1 MSDVS
6 TTRTSFVLGG
16 LEEDMAPYRKTKSRS
31 KNDWAFLDAIY
42 VLNAREKRI
51 VSTNNRKLIE
61 AFLRSVDNALA
72 MCSKSSMPMRLAEA
86 HLNLGKCTMVP
97 RDQR

>member
-16 LEEDMAPYRKTKSRS
+16 LEDMAPYRKTKSRS

-42 VLNAREKRI
+42 VLNARERRL

-86 HLNLGKCTMVP
+86 HPNLGKCTMVP
-97 RDQR
+97 RDHR

>member
-1 MSDVS
+1 MR
-6 TTRTSFVLGG
+6 RTWHHIK
-16 LEEDMAPYRKTKSRS
+16 KTKSRS

-42 VLNAREKRI
+42 VLNARERRI

>member
-1 MSDVS
+1 MSDVA

-16 LEEDMAPYRKTKSRS
+16 LEDMAPYRKTKSRS

-42 VLNAREKRI
+42 VLNARERRI

-72 MCSKSSMPMRLAEA
+72 MCSKSSMPMRLVEA
-86 HLNLGKCTMVP
+86 HLNLRKCTMVP
-97 RDQR
+97 RDKR